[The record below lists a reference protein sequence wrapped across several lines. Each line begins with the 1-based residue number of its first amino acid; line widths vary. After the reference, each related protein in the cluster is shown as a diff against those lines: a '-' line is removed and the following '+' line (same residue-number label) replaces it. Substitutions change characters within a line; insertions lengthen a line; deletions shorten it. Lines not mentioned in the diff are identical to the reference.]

1 MWSKFN
7 YDNLPIVNVE
17 FNGIIENN
25 NDFVFF
31 INEWEKLYNKKE
43 DFEFVF
49 DTSGCG
55 IINPKYSLYM
65 AFYIKKLKKK
75 PIQYLKKSTIYVY
88 HKTILHL
95 LNLVFYFEKPVAPV
109 HLIFKNNNI
118 EEKKIIN
125 P

>member
-55 IINPKYSLYM
+55 LINPKYSLYM
-65 AFYIKKLKKK
+65 AYFIKKLKKK

>member
-17 FNGIIENN
+17 FDGIIENN

-65 AFYIKKLKKK
+65 AHYIKKLKKK